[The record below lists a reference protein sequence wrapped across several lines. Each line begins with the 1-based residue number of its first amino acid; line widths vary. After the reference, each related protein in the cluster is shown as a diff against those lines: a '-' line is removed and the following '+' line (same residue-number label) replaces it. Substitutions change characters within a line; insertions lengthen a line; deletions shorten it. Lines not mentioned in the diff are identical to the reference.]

1 MNGWFIFLGV
11 LLLLFLLLLIP
22 VGVCARYDKELRV
35 TLKIGFIPI
44 TLYPSKPKK
53 RKKKKKKDNRRR
65 SPPKK
70 RKRKR
75 KKSPGLSSKR
85 DFRG

>member
-35 TLKIGFIPI
+35 TLKIGFIPV
-44 TLYPSKPKK
+44 TLFP
-53 RKKKKKKDNRRR
+53 
-65 SPPKK
+65 
-70 RKRKR
+70 
-75 KKSPGLSSKR
+75 
-85 DFRG
+85 